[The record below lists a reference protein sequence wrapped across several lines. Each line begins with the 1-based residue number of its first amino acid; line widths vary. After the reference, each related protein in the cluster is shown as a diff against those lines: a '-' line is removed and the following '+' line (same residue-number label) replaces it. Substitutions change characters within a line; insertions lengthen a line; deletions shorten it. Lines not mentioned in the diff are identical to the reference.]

1 MNGTPHEQPQPDPAS
16 QVICAN
22 CAFWQNIRPDGLG
35 ECWRHPPAV
44 IVLFSQKPDLAI
56 ANVSTIQ
63 RPTNVRPTMPGE
75 SMCGDFVACPQGWRR
90 RVLQPAN

>member
-22 CAFWQNIRPDGLG
+22 CAFWQNIRPDGFG

-44 IVLFSQKPDLAI
+44 VVLFGQKADLSSA
-56 ANVSTIQ
+56 AMQTIQ
-63 RPTNVRPTMPGE
+63 RPTNVRPTMPAD
-75 SMCGDFVACPQGWRR
+75 SMCGDFVPCQPGWKR
-90 RVLQPAN
+90 RVVAPAN